1 MLAAPLI
8 SSIPLHLVWAA
19 EDGPDL
25 RVWVLLGGGAI
36 AALFVELIRLLARAR
51 REAAVTRWSGQVE
64 GPIENPVTGVV
75 ELLMEPV
82 EDNPAT
88 SQYFRYVGPFCDD
101 WRAKDRPAM
110 PWRKVA
116 CPPLRGRVVLVSLF
130 VGADG
135 QGWSDEEIARHLA
148 SLERA
153 ARWMEEQAGRYGV
166 EASVGTADVY
176 FQVDGGDTPE
186 VDMEVAQS
194 GGQVGLF
201 EAEMT
206 VRALTLMSRAAAEM
220 GFRDAVDFV
229 QEVAARLPGSTVAW
243 LLHLRL
249 AGRSYAVPLNRT
261 ELDGVSLAFCH
272 ARQANFTEP
281 LVRPPVPRAGVLAH
295 EILHL
300 FGAEDKYG
308 WPLSHFPPRSVS
320 GRDVMRLDS
329 ERLADLRVDP
339 LTASELGW
347 APSPGRW
354 DRED

>member
-1 MLAAPLI
+1 
-8 SSIPLHLVWAA
+8 
-19 EDGPDL
+19 
-25 RVWVLLGGGAI
+25 
-36 AALFVELIRLLARAR
+36 
-51 REAAVTRWSGQVE
+51 
-64 GPIENPVTGVV
+64 
-75 ELLMEPV
+75 
-82 EDNPAT
+82 
-88 SQYFRYVGPFCDD
+88 
-101 WRAKDRPAM
+101 M

-135 QGWSDEEIARHLA
+135 RGWSDEEIARHLA
-148 SLERA
+148 SLGRA
-153 ARWMEEQAGRYGV
+153 ARWMEQEAGRYGV

-176 FQVDGGDTPE
+176 FQVDGGETPDI
-186 VDMEVAQS
+186 DMVVAQS
-194 GGQVGLF
+194 GGEVGLF

-206 VRALTLMSRAAAEM
+206 VRALTLMSRAAAEL
-220 GFRDAVDFV
+220 GVRDAVDFV
-229 QEVAARLPGSTVAW
+229 QEVAARLPGTTVAW

-249 AGRSYAVPLNRT
+249 AGRSYAVPLDRT

-281 LVRPPVPRAGVLAH
+281 LIRPPVPRAGVLAH
-295 EILHL
+295 EVLHL

-320 GRDVMRLDS
+320 RRDVMRLDS
-329 ERLADLRVDP
+329 ERLTDLRVDP